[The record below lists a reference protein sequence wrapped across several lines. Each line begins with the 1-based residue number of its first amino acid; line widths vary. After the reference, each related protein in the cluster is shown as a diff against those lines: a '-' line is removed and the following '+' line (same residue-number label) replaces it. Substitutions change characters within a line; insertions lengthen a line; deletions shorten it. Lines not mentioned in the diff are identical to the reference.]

1 MSAQPCVMEEE
12 TKFLGRNA
20 AEELEI
26 FFSAGI
32 IAPVAITIGIV
43 ALICI
48 FYKFNFVSDDME
60 NFIKSGGDKRD
71 EREFRRFVRDRKF
84 YGNTIIIAC
93 LAVLVLTYCAFV
105 ILYFF

>member
-1 MSAQPCVMEEE
+1 MGGKA
-12 TKFLGRNA
+12 KFLGQNA

-26 FFSAGI
+26 FFSVGI
-32 IAPVAITIGIV
+32 IAPIAIVIGIV

-60 NFIKSGGDKRD
+60 SFIKSGGDKRD
-71 EREFRRFVRDRKF
+71 EREFRRFVHDGKF

-93 LAVLVLTYCAFV
+93 IAALVCAYCAFTAP
-105 ILYFF
+105 YFF

>member
-32 IAPVAITIGIV
+32 IVPVAIAIGIV

-60 NFIKSGGDKRD
+60 DFVKSGGDKSD
-71 EREFRRFVRDRKF
+71 EKEFCRFVRD
-84 YGNTIIIAC
+84 TATP
-93 LAVLVLTYCAFV
+93 L
-105 ILYFF
+105 

>member
-1 MSAQPCVMEEE
+1 MGGKA
-12 TKFLGRNA
+12 KFLGQNA

-26 FFSAGI
+26 FFSVGI
-32 IAPVAITIGIV
+32 IAPIAIVIGIV

-60 NFIKSGGDKRD
+60 SFIKSGGDKRD

-93 LAVLVLTYCAFV
+93 IAALVCAYCAFAAP
-105 ILYFF
+105 YFF